1 MGQSLAFSS
10 MKQLLLICAVVAL
23 VGCGSEPSNPNS
35 GVSELDMQ
43 LLKASKLDDPQVVED
58 LIKSGAN
65 VDTIWTGVERHS
77 ALANWLH
84 YGSFSSSEF
93 TWIETPL
100 HNAIIHDRTGNN
112 GVKVARIIL
121 DKGADIELNKNREG
135 LTPLHR
141 AVDHSSVA
149 MIELLIKRGAK
160 IDAKNNDGFT
170 PLDTAL
176 KIANNSSVIRVDT
189 EPRQQVVELL
199 RKNGAKTA
207 EELKTEGK

>member
-1 MGQSLAFSS
+1 

-100 HNAIIHDRTGNN
+100 HNAIIHDRNHNN

-121 DKGADIELNKNREG
+121 DNSADIEIKNREG

-141 AVDHSSVA
+141 AIDHSSIA

-176 KIANNSSVIRVDT
+176 EIANSSLVIRVGT
-189 EPRQQVVELL
+189 EPRQQVVDLL
-199 RKNGAKTA
+199 RKNGAKTS
-207 EELKTEGK
+207 EELKAEQ

>member
-1 MGQSLAFSS
+1 

-100 HNAIIHDRTGNN
+100 HNAIIHDRNHNN

-121 DKGADIELNKNREG
+121 DNSADIEIKNREG

-141 AVDHSSVA
+141 AIDHSSIA

-176 KIANNSSVIRVDT
+176 EIANSSLVIRVGT
-189 EPRQQVVELL
+189 EPRQQVVDLL
-199 RKNGAKTA
+199 RKNGAKTSEEVKA
-207 EELKTEGK
+207 EQ